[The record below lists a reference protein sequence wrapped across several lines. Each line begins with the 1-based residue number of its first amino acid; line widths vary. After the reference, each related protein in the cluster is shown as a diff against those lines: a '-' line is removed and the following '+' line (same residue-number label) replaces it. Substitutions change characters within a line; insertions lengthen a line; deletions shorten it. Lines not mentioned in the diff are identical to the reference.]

1 MSQITR
7 RIIFSVMLGAF
18 VTTGAIIRAEAG
30 PQPAGLAQAA
40 SPPSRKMPFSE
51 DMAGAH
57 ARETLLQSFRCATSL
72 MSYQLADAQ
81 AACGKTIELLPESP
95 IGYKFRGFSYLLE
108 HRYERAEF
116 DFREAVRLDPK
127 DPDNQAGYA
136 QSFSG
141 EGRFDEAVERFGVA
155 LKLSPH
161 DARYLSARCWARAG
175 GGHHLQAALDDCNLA
190 VKLAP
195 GSSVAWDSR
204 GLAYLRKGD
213 DLLAIG
219 DYSRSLKLQSGRAT
233 ALFGRGIAEWH
244 LGQYPAARS
253 DLLRARRVDPE
264 IDDIY
269 IQVGVLAPGCRDNQ
283 GPCALPEDL
292 RVKQLQPPQKY
303 LSVSYGIAPRSRPWN
318 TDDIQTL
325 QTVELIRT
333 NSQLRKIASLL
344 GVSMPFSR
352 LWQDAGARN

>member
-7 RIIFSVMLGAF
+7 RITISVMFSAF
-18 VTTGAIIRAEAG
+18 VATGAIIQAEAG
-30 PQPAGLAQAA
+30 PQPAGLSQAA
-40 SPPSRKMPFSE
+40 SPPSRKAPSSE
-51 DMAGAH
+51 DVASTH
-57 ARETLLQSFRCATSL
+57 AREALLQSFRCATSL
-72 MSYQLADAQ
+72 MSYQLADVQ
-81 AACGKTIELLPESP
+81 AACGKTIDLLPESP
-95 IGYKFRGFSYLLE
+95 IGYKFRGYSYLLE

-116 DFREAVRLDPK
+116 DFREAVRRDPK
-127 DPDNQAGYA
+127 DPDTQAGYA

-141 EGRFDEAVERFGVA
+141 EGRFDEAVERFGIA

-175 GGHHLQAALDDCNLA
+175 GGHHLEAALDDCNLA
-190 VKLAP
+190 LKLAP
-195 GSSVAWDSR
+195 SSSVAWDSR
-204 GLAYLRKGD
+204 GLAYLRKGNN
-213 DLLAIG
+213 LQAIG
-219 DYSRSLKLQSGRAT
+219 DYSQSLKLQSGRAT

-244 LGQYPAARS
+244 LGQYPAARA
-253 DLLRARRVDPE
+253 DLFLARRVDPE

-292 RVKQLQPPQKY
+292 RGKQPQPTPKY
-303 LSVSYGIAPRSRPWN
+303 LSVSYRIVPRSGPLN
-318 TDDIQTL
+318 ADDIQTL
-325 QTVELIRT
+325 RAIELIRT
-333 NSQLRKIASLL
+333 NSQLWKIASLL

>member
-7 RIIFSVMLGAF
+7 RITFSVMLGAL
-18 VTTGAIIRAEAG
+18 VATGTTIQAEAA
-30 PQPAGLAQAA
+30 PPSAGLIQAA
-40 SPPSRKMPFSE
+40 SPLSGNAPSSE
-51 DMAGAH
+51 DAAGVR

-81 AACGKTIELLPESP
+81 AACGKTIDLLPESP

-127 DPDNQAGYA
+127 DSDNQAGYA

-141 EGRFDEAVERFGVA
+141 EGRFDEAVERFGIA
-155 LKLSPH
+155 LTLSPH

-175 GGHHLQAALDDCNLA
+175 GGHHLDAALDDCNLA
-190 VKLAP
+190 LKLAP

-204 GLAYLRKGD
+204 GLAYLRKGND
-213 DLLAIG
+213 RLAIG
-219 DYSRSLKLQSGRAT
+219 DYSQSLKLQSGRAT

-253 DLLRARRVDPE
+253 DLVAARRVDPE

-269 IQVGVLAPGCRDNQ
+269 IQVGVLAPGCRDNR
-283 GPCALPEDL
+283 GPCALPEGL
-292 RVKQLQPPQKY
+292 RGKQLQPPQKY
-303 LSVSYGIAPRSRPWN
+303 LSVSYGIMPRSVPSN
-318 TDDIQTL
+318 PGDIRTL
-325 QTVELIRT
+325 QAIELIRT
-333 NSQLRKIASLL
+333 NSQLRKIADLL

>member
-1 MSQITR
+1 MSQITH
-7 RIIFSVMLGAF
+7 RIAFSIMLGAL
-18 VTTGAIIRAEAG
+18 VATGAALRAEAG
-30 PQPAGLAQAA
+30 PQPTGLSQAA
-40 SPPSRKMPFSE
+40 SPSSGNAPSSE
-51 DMAGAH
+51 DVAGVR

-81 AACGKTIELLPESP
+81 AACGKTIDLLPESP
-95 IGYKFRGFSYLLE
+95 IGYKFRGYSYLLE

-141 EGRFDEAVERFGVA
+141 EGRFDEAVERFGIA

-175 GGHHLQAALDDCNLA
+175 GGHHLEAALDDCNLA
-190 VKLAP
+190 LKLAP

-213 DLLAIG
+213 DRLAIG
-219 DYSRSLKLQSGRAT
+219 DYSQSLKLQSGRAT

-253 DLLRARRVDPE
+253 DLVAARRVDPE

-283 GPCALPEDL
+283 GPCALPGDL
-292 RVKQLQPPQKY
+292 RGKQLQPPPKY
-303 LSVSYGIAPRSRPWN
+303 LSVSYGIVPRSRPSN
-318 TDDIQTL
+318 PDDMRTL
-325 QTVELIRT
+325 QAIELIRT
-333 NSQLRKIASLL
+333 NSQLWKIADLL